1 MTNQKK
7 EDLEKMYALR
17 AGLSVIS
24 KTCDD
29 IDVNRMTLKKKQLNL
44 REIKELCYY
53 LYYGY
58 VDNIEDIYS
67 KGDKYYYNEIMSE
80 TYYDDITLKFEQ
92 FMMEE
97 TGTLLAFEDL
107 QKDYKKFTKTWLS
120 KRKNKEEI
128 VIYEKQIR
136 QNQKAIENL
145 KTEYKD
151 KENEMKVFENK
162 VKQENKVLEK
172 VNINLSDK
180 LISTYNN
187 LLDFRDWEN
196 LDLII
201 YYFETGRADSIKEA
215 LQIVDKERLNNALIE
230 AIGVATNEICRSIH
244 SLGNIMIAG
253 FSSLAAQL
261 EAQRVQTM
269 GALQQIDKNIS
280 GVLTQQTLS
289 NALLAKANVSSK
301 EMVEQMKKLNLK
313 VK

>member
-1 MTNQKK
+1 M
-7 EDLEKMYALR
+7 
-17 AGLSVIS
+17 
-24 KTCDD
+24 
-29 IDVNRMTLKKKQLNL
+29 
-44 REIKELCYY
+44 
-53 LYYGY
+53 
-58 VDNIEDIYS
+58 
-67 KGDKYYYNEIMSE
+67 
-80 TYYDDITLKFEQ
+80 
-92 FMMEE
+92 
-97 TGTLLAFEDL
+97 
-107 QKDYKKFTKTWLS
+107 
-120 KRKNKEEI
+120 
-128 VIYEKQIR
+128 
-136 QNQKAIENL
+136 